1 MGGHAGVTRT
11 RAILAPPHSA
21 DLRAFARTR
30 VLLAFDYD
38 GTLSPIAPTPEQAGL
53 PISTRQFLTRVAERY
68 PIAVISGRA
77 LADISGRVADIGV
90 RQIFGNHGLEWSGG
104 TTSQPCPR
112 VRQWVRLLGEQ
123 LGGHAGIIIEDKLH
137 SLSVHYR
144 ATADH
149 ERALRLI
156 LPVARR
162 LPDARVINGAAAV
175 NLLPNDGANKGVAL
189 RRALETS
196 GCDAAIYVGDDA
208 TDEDAFAALP
218 PDKLLAIR
226 IGSSAA
232 SLARYHLDS
241 QESIDLLLR
250 ALLDARDRSS

>member
-1 MGGHAGVTRT
+1 VTRT
-11 RAILAPPHSA
+11 RAILAPPHVA
-21 DLRAFARTR
+21 DLRTLARTS

-38 GTLSPIAPTPEQAGL
+38 GTLSPIAPTPEEARL

-68 PIAVISGRA
+68 PVAVISGRA
-77 LADISGRVADIGV
+77 LADIAGRMADIGV
-90 RQIFGNHGLEWSGG
+90 REFFGNHGLEWSGEA
-104 TTSQPCPR
+104 SQPCPR
-112 VRQWVRLLGEQ
+112 VRQWVRQ
-123 LGGHAGIIIEDKLH
+123 LGVQLSGHAGIVVEDKLH

-149 ERALRLI
+149 ERALRFV
-156 LPVARR
+156 LPIVRT
-162 LPDARVINGAAAV
+162 LPEVRIIAGAAAV

-189 RRALETS
+189 RRALEIS
-196 GCDAAIYVGDDA
+196 GCDSAIYVGDDA

-218 PDKLLAIR
+218 PEKLMAIR

-232 SLARYHLDS
+232 SMARYHLDS

-250 ALLDARDRSS
+250 ALLEARERE